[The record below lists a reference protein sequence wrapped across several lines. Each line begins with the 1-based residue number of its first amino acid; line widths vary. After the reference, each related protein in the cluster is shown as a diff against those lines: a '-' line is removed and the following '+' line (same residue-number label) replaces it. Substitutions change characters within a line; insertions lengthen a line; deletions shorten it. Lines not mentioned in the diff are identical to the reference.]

1 MKTIIQPK
9 ISAVTICYNAVNDIE
24 GTNLSVINLLE
35 GKSLNSM
42 LVIFKKLLH
51 CVLMCLNLF
60 VIMIFCN

>member
-1 MKTIIQPK
+1 MIQPK